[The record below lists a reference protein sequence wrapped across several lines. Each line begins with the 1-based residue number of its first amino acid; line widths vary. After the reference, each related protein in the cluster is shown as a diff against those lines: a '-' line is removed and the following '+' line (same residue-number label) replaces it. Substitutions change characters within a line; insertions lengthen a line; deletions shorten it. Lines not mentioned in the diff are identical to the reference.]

1 MLIAASGHSE
11 DIDTLSA
18 FAEVREQCEVVLKG
32 KAPQAGLLFAGIDFE
47 HQELLDEIYDAWHG
61 IELIGCTTDGEL
73 SSCLGFREDS
83 VSLLLFASHT
93 IDFASGLGSSTE
105 NQVLPDDPL
114 YMTSPKANRL
124 ENRVA
129 RARRRCACSSTFV
142 MVSRP

>member
-47 HQELLDEIYDAWHG
+47 HQELLEAINEAWPG
-61 IELIGCTTDGEL
+61 IELIGWDGEL

-83 VSLLLFASHT
+83 ISLLLFASHT